1 MPLTELINLS
11 FNQGKFPAVLKIAS
25 VTPTFKKG
33 DKLDVNNYRP
43 ISLISNISKIIE
55 KLIHK
60 RLNSFLEHNNFF
72 YSFQFGFRDNQPFNN
87 PCTY

>member
-11 FNQGKFPAVLKIAS
+11 FNQGKFPAVLTIAS

-43 ISLISNISKIIE
+43 ISLIPNISKIIK

-60 RLNSFLEHNNFF
+60 RLNSFLEQNYIF
-72 YSFQFGFRDNQPFNN
+72 YTVQFGFRD
-87 PCTY
+87 YH